1 MASCKV
7 HLLLVMC
14 VCLLGCFQTDP
25 PVRPHDLPKL
35 YTKVTL
41 PEPAYN
47 KIQVANDSVSL
58 EFEGSAY
65 AELSTI
71 KHPDKNKCCATANP
85 LPCCQDIWFDLD
97 YKAFNAS
104 LNFTYKRIESAERAE
119 SIKKDEVLSNHINTN
134 NGIAEVVEETAGG
147 SPQGYAFVHT
157 SYNNAGEPE
166 RFYLVDAFG
175 QNILLGSLIF
185 NVSGQDP
192 DSLAPYVSFIQKDI
206 AHLISTLTFQN
217 GPTLGVNAHLESE
230 YKEVQRVNDQISLG
244 FKANEYGNSRIMD
257 HPSEEKKYAALNPR
271 PHDQNIRFD
280 LDHEACDAS
289 LKFH

>member
-14 VCLLGCFQTDP
+14 VCLLGCFKTEP

-41 PEPAYN
+41 PEPKY
-47 KIQVANDSVSL
+47 KKDKVANDYVSL
-58 EFEGSAY
+58 EFEGSAH

-71 KHPDKNKCCATANP
+71 DHPDKNKCCAAANL
-85 LPCCQDIWFDLD
+85 LPCCQDIWFDLN

-119 SIKKDEVLSNHINTN
+119 SIKSDEVLSNHINTN
-134 NGIAEVVEETAGG
+134 NGIAEVVGNTSGV
-147 SPQGYAFVHT
+147 SPQGYYFEHL
-157 SYNNAGEPE
+157 SYSNAGEPE
-166 RFYLVDAFG
+166 RFYLVGTFG

-185 NVSGQDP
+185 NVSEQDP
-192 DSLAPYVSFIQKDI
+192 DSLAPYISFIQKDI
-206 AHLISTLTFQN
+206 AHLISTLTFQ
-217 GPTLGVNAHLESE
+217 TKHKKVQ
-230 YKEVQRVNDQISLG
+230 EVDDEISLEL
-244 FKANEYGNSRIMD
+244 KANDYGNSRIMD